1 MAIRASGDV
10 LYEWDLASDR
20 LAFFGDVSTLFTGGP
35 LPVPATGEALHA
47 RINPEDVPRRRRA
60 LPDPFAGTS
69 EYDCEFRL
77 RTRGGEFQGL
87 HCRGTVE
94 FSQAGTAARRSGG
107 IRLGTRPQH
116 NKEERR

>member
-20 LAFFGDVSTLFTGGP
+20 LAFFGDVSTLLTGGP
-35 LPVPATGEALHA
+35 LPVPATGEALQA

-60 LPDPFAGTS
+60 LSDHFAGSS

-77 RTRGGEFQGL
+77 RTRRGEFQWL
-87 HCRGTVE
+87 HDRGAVE
-94 FSQAGTAARRSGG
+94 FSPADRKST
-107 IRLGTRPQH
+107 RLNSSHYCAYRMPSSA
-116 NKEERR
+116 